1 MEREQKNQLLA
12 DLYTLRAGMSAISI
26 EKDKLDKSESVYKDA
41 LNDVDRER
49 IEYEKN
55 DYDIA
60 RVNRGISYCNSQL
73 PRGYLAAEN
82 DKEWKKRANLTKK
95 DTAELWQGWTHS
107 ISSYTL

>member
-1 MEREQKNQLLA
+1 MEREQKNQMLA
-12 DLYTLRAGMSAISI
+12 DLYALRAGMSAISI
-26 EKDKLDKSESVYKDA
+26 EKDKLDESESVYKEA

-60 RVNRGISYCNSQL
+60 RVHRGISYCNSQL

-82 DKEWKKRANLTKK
+82 NKERKKRLNLTEKNIVK
-95 DTAELWQGWTHS
+95 VWQSGMRS
-107 ISSYTL
+107 KFSYIR